1 MVHNKLVAFIYSVVG
16 VRRSVDEGSNNS
28 SGWICGVERKNCP
41 ICRFSVGEEERF
53 QFHTREAFP
62 QDRYN
67 MWIWFS
73 SFPIA
78 GF

>member
-28 SGWICGVERKNCP
+28 SGWICGVE
-41 ICRFSVGEEERF
+41 RFSVGEEERF